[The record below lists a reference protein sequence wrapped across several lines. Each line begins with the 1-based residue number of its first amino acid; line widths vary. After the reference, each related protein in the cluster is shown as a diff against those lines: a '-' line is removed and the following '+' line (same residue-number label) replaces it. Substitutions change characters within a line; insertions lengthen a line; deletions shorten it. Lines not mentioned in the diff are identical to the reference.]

1 MPPTPAPPRRF
12 RFRNRCPHCE
22 TGPIFSGFWM
32 NEACPHCGYRFYR
45 EPGYFLGSM
54 ILSYF
59 ASSGLG
65 IGLMLVLFAVYEVE
79 IVAAA
84 IAAVIAVAMV
94 MPVFSRLARIAW
106 IRIDHGID
114 HPTRK

>member
-1 MPPTPAPPRRF
+1 MPLRLK
-12 RFRNRCPHCE
+12 NRCPHCE
-22 TGPIFSGFWM
+22 VGPIFSGFGM

-65 IGLMLVLFAVYEVE
+65 IVLMLILFFAYEVE
-79 IVAAA
+79 ITAAAASAVAAV
-84 IAAVIAVAMV
+84 AVV
-94 MPVFSRLARIAW
+94 MPIFSRISRIVW
-106 IRIDHGID
+106 IRIDHQAD
-114 HPTRK
+114 PTRPSV